1 MVQRLSFWNLDL
13 RYDSTTLKINFVLI
27 FRLSRSRRSSR
38 NASKRRQNASSKR
51 DQSSPSPRH
60 GAQSTTPSTIEQ
72 CLTETTDC
80 PSSDVSVITSISR
93 KTMQPNFVQTQPS
106 PSQRHGHIGPDVIQP
121 STQEQH
127 TIVRAQLHQIPPHLQ
142 HMTRPLQVISPLQLR
157 MLVREK
163 LMSEGIRLSAPPYTS
178 AKVGLN

>member
-1 MVQRLSFWNLDL
+1 
-13 RYDSTTLKINFVLI
+13 
-27 FRLSRSRRSSR
+27 
-38 NASKRRQNASSKR
+38 
-51 DQSSPSPRH
+51 
-60 GAQSTTPSTIEQ
+60 
-72 CLTETTDC
+72 
-80 PSSDVSVITSISR
+80 
-93 KTMQPNFVQTQPS
+93 MQPNFVTAQQPS
-106 PSQRHGHIGPDVIQP
+106 PANGHGHGPHIGPDVIQP
-121 STQEQH
+121 TQEH